1 MKDESKAIIW
11 PVYLDSNKTRSEGRR
26 IAKRLAVKSPK
37 LREISSA
44 AEKLGMNPQVEKY
57 KSYPSSWWES
67 SGRVIVD
74 RNMSKNE
81 IILKISHLIKSSRS

>member
-1 MKDESKAIIW
+1 MKDESRAIIW
-11 PVYLDSNKTRSEGRR
+11 PVYLDSTKSRGEGRK
-26 IAKRLAVKSPK
+26 IAKKEAVKSPK
-37 LREISSA
+37 IREISSA

-57 KSYPSSWWES
+57 KSYPSSWWET

-74 RNMSKNE
+74 RTMPKYE